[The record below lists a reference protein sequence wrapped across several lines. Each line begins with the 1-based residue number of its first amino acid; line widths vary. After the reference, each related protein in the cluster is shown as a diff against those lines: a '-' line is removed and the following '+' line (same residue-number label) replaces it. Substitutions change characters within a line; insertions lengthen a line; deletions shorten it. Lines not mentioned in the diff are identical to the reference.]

1 MGFSHSFLIK
11 EWLTIQSN
19 IIYSFENLRTLL
31 IDKTKNGAYYLVLD
45 DIYFEEIEKD
55 TIINREIYFLA
66 RKEIKPLCII
76 KYITFNV
83 KEKYS
88 TKQIYDLIQVLRRDT
103 NIIVTIFNPKMK
115 EVFLLFVSNKDDSL
129 LEYYIKDFLELEE
142 D

>member
-45 DIYFEEIEKD
+45 DIYFEEIE
-55 TIINREIYFLA
+55 NFLA
-66 RKEIKPLCII
+66 RKEIKPLSII

-88 TKQIYDLIQVLRRDT
+88 TKQIYDLIQVLRRYT

>member
-66 RKEIKPLCII
+66 RKEIKPLSII

-88 TKQIYDLIQVLRRDT
+88 TKQIYDLIQILRRYT